1 MVRPSS
7 FGATHDDSIYL
18 TTAKALATDQGYRI
32 ISLPYEPAQ
41 TKYPPFYPF
50 LLSMVWRVYPQFPA
64 NLMPMML
71 LSVLATL
78 SFLALSYRYLV
89 KYDYATKWQALIVVA
104 LCALNWRSF
113 ILATTILSEM
123 VYAALSVAA
132 LWLAEKSVK
141 EQSSRLAASIL
152 GVILGLAFLTRT
164 AGLALLVAVGVHFAL
179 RKQWRRALLPI
190 AVGSLFVFGWI
201 GWCYLNKTTVEDS
214 TTAYYTSYFRVSYDL
229 ISQMEVANHSS
240 KLMVVLTLVLK
251 NAFMLV
257 VITPPVICLGLTFDW
272 PQVLPQQLFNIG
284 LGIFI
289 VVFWLIVRGFWRLKS
304 KRIRLLHLYVLLY
317 VVLHMIWP
325 YPIYDRFLMPLIC
338 FLELFMVAELTAIL
352 RMVRNE
358 LAPAAP
364 TSKRISAAFV
374 GLVMFF
380 LAGAFAY
387 TYWLGYR
394 QFLSYSSNVTAGSL
408 KDRRAIEWIAEQTD
422 SSAVLL
428 CASDP
433 KYYLYTGRKAT
444 RSAPMRG
451 PDLLKESDI
460 SAQVLRIIDESNATY
475 LILPGSSRSG
485 VEKSDD
491 PYENAYEELIDL
503 NPQSFI
509 PAYIPGDQSIRIY
522 RLDVGAGPIRQR

>member
-1 MVRPSS
+1 
-7 FGATHDDSIYL
+7 
-18 TTAKALATDQGYRI
+18 
-32 ISLPYEPAQ
+32 
-41 TKYPPFYPF
+41 
-50 LLSMVWRVYPQFPA
+50 
-64 NLMPMML
+64 
-71 LSVLATL
+71 
-78 SFLALSYRYLV
+78 
-89 KYDYATKWQALIVVA
+89 
-104 LCALNWRSF
+104 
-113 ILATTILSEM
+113 
-123 VYAALSVAA
+123 
-132 LWLAEKSVK
+132 
-141 EQSSRLAASIL
+141 
-152 GVILGLAFLTRT
+152 
-164 AGLALLVAVGVHFAL
+164 
-179 RKQWRRALLPI
+179 
-190 AVGSLFVFGWI
+190 
-201 GWCYLNKTTVEDS
+201 
-214 TTAYYTSYFRVSYDL
+214 
-229 ISQMEVANHSS
+229 
-240 KLMVVLTLVLK
+240 
-251 NAFMLV
+251 
-257 VITPPVICLGLTFDW
+257 
-272 PQVLPQQLFNIG
+272 
-284 LGIFI
+284 
-289 VVFWLIVRGFWRLKS
+289 
-304 KRIRLLHLYVLLY
+304 
-317 VVLHMIWP
+317 
-325 YPIYDRFLMPLIC
+325 
-338 FLELFMVAELTAIL
+338 MVAELTAIL